1 MSDNPLFRKAALDK
15 LASPERL
22 DILMQVTS
30 PQGWIALWT
39 IGGILILALCW
50 SIFYSIP
57 ERIDGQ
63 GILIRGGSLRE
74 IRASGDGTLT
84 KLGIKVNDNVEL
96 NQLIG
101 ELAAQMGTEEAVRA
115 AELKLSQARSEYE
128 VASAEDRATI
138 QTTNATIAGQRA
150 QILNID
156 AQFAAVEADLASKK
170 DLLAKGLITS
180 ARVQTVEQQALALR
194 GQAQGLRGTIGSLQA
209 SIASV
214 QQKIRSRAAAVETN
228 QAELVRAQTKSTAVS
243 QVKTTVAGR
252 VVEVKKSVG
261 DRVSNGE
268 VLAII
273 EPPSATLEPIVYV
286 SSINGKRIK
295 LNMEAQISPTTIRRE
310 EFGFIKGEVQSVGD
324 YAVTPEAVQA
334 VVANSAL
341 AKELIGSQ
349 SKIEV
354 RVKLKL
360 AETASGLEWSTS
372 GGPPFKIDSGERL
385 NVSFVVDRKP
395 PIAYV
400 LPFLKSSIGGS

>member
-39 IGGILILALCW
+39 IGGILILALFW

-74 IRASGDGTLT
+74 VRSSGDGTLT
-84 KLGIKVNDNVEL
+84 SLGIKVNDIVEADH
-96 NQLIG
+96 LIG
-101 ELAAQMGTEEAVRA
+101 EMAAQMGTEEAVHA
-115 AELKLSQARSEYE
+115 AELKLEQAQRELAM
-128 VASAEDRATI
+128 ASGEDQATI
-138 QTTNATIAGQRA
+138 VGNRSLITSVRA
-150 QILNID
+150 QLANVET
-156 AQFAAVEADLASKK
+156 ALAAKR
-170 DLLAKGLITS
+170 DLLAKGLITA
-180 ARVQTVEQQALALR
+180 ARVQADEQTALGLR
-194 GQAQGLRGTIGSLQA
+194 GQLNSLESSIGA
-209 SIASV
+209 V
-214 QQKIRSRAAAVETN
+214 QQKIRARSTAVETAT
-228 QAELVRAQTKSTAVS
+228 AELGRAQTKSTAVT
-243 QVKTTVAGR
+243 QVRTTVGGR

-261 DRVSNGE
+261 DRVANGE

-273 EPPSATLEPIVYV
+273 EPPSSILEPVVYV

-295 LNMEAQISPTTIRRE
+295 PTMEAQISPTTIRRE
-310 EFGFIKGEVQSVGD
+310 EFGFIKGDVQSVGS
-324 YAVTPEAVQA
+324 YAVTPEGVQA

-341 AKELIGSQ
+341 AKELIGTQ
-349 SKIEV
+349 SKLEV
-354 RVKLKL
+354 RIKLRL
-360 AETASGLEWSTS
+360 APTASGLEWSTS

-400 LPFLKSSIGGS
+400 LPFLKSSMGGS

>member
-22 DILMQVTS
+22 DVLMQVTS

-39 IGGILILALCW
+39 IGGILVLAIFW

-74 IRASGDGTLT
+74 VRAGGDGTLT
-84 KLGIKVNDNVEL
+84 KLGIKVNDTVDA

-115 AELKLSQARSEYE
+115 AELKLEQAQREYQI
-128 VASAEDRATI
+128 ASAEDQSTI
-138 QTTNATIAGQRA
+138 AQTNATIAGHRA
-150 QILNID
+150 QIQNID
-156 AQFAAVEADLASKK
+156 AQLTSVEADLTSKK
-170 DLLAKGLITS
+170 DLLAKGLITA

-194 GQAQGLRGTIGSLQA
+194 GQAQGLRGTIASLQA

-214 QQKIRSRAAAVETN
+214 QQKIRSRSTGVETAR
-228 QAELVRAQTKSTAVS
+228 AELARARTKSTAVT
-243 QVKTTVAGR
+243 QVTSTVGGR

-261 DRVSNGE
+261 DRISNGE

-273 EPPSATLEPIVYV
+273 EPPSATLVPVVYV

-295 LNMEAQISPTTIRRE
+295 KDMEAQISPTTIKRE
-310 EFGFIKGEVQSVGD
+310 EFGFIKGDVVTVGD
-324 YAVTPEAVQA
+324 YAVTPEMVQS

-349 SKIEV
+349 SKLEV
-354 RVKLKL
+354 RVALRL
-360 AETASGLEWSTS
+360 APTASGFEWSTS

-385 NVSFVVDRKP
+385 MVSFVVDRKP

-400 LPFLKSSIGGS
+400 LPFLKSTLGMS